1 MSVTTLKRGHMYWA
15 RMDKRRPVLVLSP
28 DYRNE
33 RANDVIIVPGSTTIR
48 EAPTHVVLR
57 AGEGGVRVRT
67 TLKCEQITT
76 LPQGDLQTRA
86 LGGKLSGERIA
97 AVERALLRAIGVAV
111 PEPE

>member
-1 MSVTTLKRGHMYWA
+1 VSVITLKHGHMYWA

-57 AGEGGVRVRT
+57 AGEGGVRART
-67 TLKCEQITT
+67 TLKCEQVTT
-76 LPQGDLQTRA
+76 LPKDDLQPRA
-86 LGGKLSGERIA
+86 FGGKLSAERIA
-97 AVERALLRAIGVAV
+97 AVERALLRAVGVAV

>member
-1 MSVTTLKRGHMYWA
+1 MYWA

-48 EAPTHVVLR
+48 DAPTHVVLR
-57 AGEGGVRVRT
+57 AGEGGVRGRT
-67 TLKCEQITT
+67 TLKCEQVTT
-76 LPQGDLQTRA
+76 LPKDDLQPRA
-86 LGGKLSGERIA
+86 LGGRLSPERIA

>member
-1 MSVTTLKRGHMYWA
+1 MITLKRGYLYWA

-48 EAPTHVVLR
+48 DAPTHVVLR

-67 TLKCEQITT
+67 ALKCEQVIT
-76 LPQGDLQTRA
+76 LPRDALQPRA
-86 LGGKLSGERIA
+86 LGGRLSAERIA